1 MKSFY
6 EFYLQIQRE
15 AATTTNYSSSIVTGN
30 PTNNQDMQRKLDI
43 MKRMEDPNWDPNKE
57 AQIKAAQSQRQAPAA
72 PAVDDNKIRETAKT
86 INTLLTRN
94 KFAPDVTY
102 SMMNPE
108 MKKILLNDTN
118 FQKIKNLFTRNK
130 LPTIA
135 IDKLSQIAKKDNT
148 LTTTPTTPAAPAQ
161 TAQTGMN
168 AQKTLSAK
176 TPKEFWDALGPKMQ
190 QSIVDNSKSGRLQV
204 MEKTWTDAYAK
215 YPNAVVVLK
224 QMLAAV
230 ARKYPPAI
238 NTSTQANA
246 SSTQPTTTQP
256 TTTQLTTGQ
265 EARAQAA
272 RESAARTQN
281 VKETLAAK
289 RNQAIIPTPSKPRN
303 SVVDTAVRMLGYGTR
318 K

>member
-57 AQIKAAQSQRQAPAA
+57 AQIKAAQAQRQA

-102 SMMNPE
+102 GMMTPE

-118 FQKIKNLFTRNK
+118 FQKIKNLFTRNN

-230 ARKYPPAI
+230 ARKYAPAI

-281 VKETLAAK
+281 VREKLAAT
-289 RNQAIIPTPSKPRN
+289 RNQAIIPLPSKPRN
-303 SVVDTAVRMLGYGTR
+303 SVINQAIGMLGYGTG

>member
-1 MKSFY
+1 
-6 EFYLQIQRE
+6 
-15 AATTTNYSSSIVTGN
+15 
-30 PTNNQDMQRKLDI
+30 
-43 MKRMEDPNWDPNKE
+43 
-57 AQIKAAQSQRQAPAA
+57 
-72 PAVDDNKIRETAKT
+72 
-86 INTLLTRN
+86 
-94 KFAPDVTY
+94 
-102 SMMNPE
+102 